1 MMFPAESASVEAAV
15 ILNSLDDA
23 NRAVLDKLIPLVY
36 QELHSQAHR
45 YLRNER
51 PNHTLQTT
59 ALINEVY
66 LRMVKQKDVQLENR
80 AHFLGLAANMMRRIL
95 VDYARAKQ
103 NAKRGGKNEDVPLD
117 EAISVEVAVS
127 SEKTQIDLILL
138 DEALNKLFIKDE
150 QEARIVELRYFS
162 GLTVEETAEV
172 LGISTMTVKRDWK
185 IAKAWLKHELD
196 SN

>member
-1 MMFPAESASVEAAV
+1 MFPAESASVEAAV

>member
-127 SEKTQIDLILL
+127 NEKTQIDLILL